1 MNRFIATTLLSV
13 VASTVLA
20 RPASASDD
28 TGYQS
33 YRRVVL
39 GESAVAPAGQATT
52 ASLDAGGNPGAYAR
66 YLIHLGL
73 SERDAMAR
81 AAGVDGAESSAVR
94 RTSEAPIALDSR
106 ELYERAVLGHTIS
119 ELLARRSDGD
129 RRVVQAE
136 DRRQ

>member
-13 VASTVLA
+13 ISSTVLA
-20 RPASASDD
+20 NPASASDD

-39 GESAVAPAGQATT
+39 GESAVAPAEQATT
-52 ASLDAGGNPGAYAR
+52 ASHDGGANPGAYAR
-66 YLIHLGL
+66 YLIYLGL

-81 AAGVDGAESSAVR
+81 AAGVDGAESTAVR
-94 RTSEAPIALDSR
+94 RTSEAPIELDSR

-119 ELLARRSDGD
+119 ELLARRSNGD
-129 RRVVQAE
+129 RRVVRAE

>member
-13 VASTVLA
+13 IASTVLA
-20 RPASASDD
+20 NPASVSDD
-28 TGYQS
+28 TGRQT

-39 GESAVAPAGQATT
+39 GDSTVAPAARATT
-52 ASLDAGGNPGAYAR
+52 ANHDGGANPGSYAR

-81 AAGVDGAESSAVR
+81 AEGVDAAEPTAVR
-94 RTSEAPIALDSR
+94 RTSEASIALDSR
-106 ELYERAVLGHTIS
+106 ELYERAVLGHTIG
-119 ELLARRSDGD
+119 ELMARRPDGE